1 MHCIQTIPDLYIY
14 SYIYISEDGNIIQ
27 YQLIFRYLCLCTIK
41 HKGIRGS
48 PELNCMWYIYIDIK
62 TNSISIHLYIDTCT
76 HTNLLKDM
84 LTYSYWMQ
92 LLCPYTTSPL
102 YTCYNWPGW
111 FTLIPHGQGHLPP
124 LLWWWW
130 YRIISANGTLKEG
143 SVGICWL
150 VWLTRWLR
158 SVGKEILG
166 CFVSLWLIVF
176 FGGMTSVC
184 LQKQPVWMVKCGHEK
199 NLGHPSIYE

>member
-1 MHCIQTIPDLYIY
+1 
-14 SYIYISEDGNIIQ
+14 
-27 YQLIFRYLCLCTIK
+27 
-41 HKGIRGS
+41 
-48 PELNCMWYIYIDIK
+48 
-62 TNSISIHLYIDTCT
+62 
-76 HTNLLKDM
+76 M

-111 FTLIPHGQGHLPP
+111 FTLIPNSQGHLPP

-150 VWLTRWLR
+150 VGISWLVGWLVR
-158 SVGKEILG
+158 PVGCDQLEKKYFLVLFLFDWSFFWGEWHLFVCKSNLYGWWNVAMRRILG
-166 CFVSLWLIVF
+166 ILAFMSSEMIGFWTFYTTWKVGAVISHCW
-176 FGGMTSVC
+176 
-184 LQKQPVWMVKCGHEK
+184 
-199 NLGHPSIYE
+199 